1 MTILQPARGRFV
13 TFEGGEA
20 CGKSTQ
26 ARLLV
31 DRLQQLG
38 VPAILTREP
47 GGTLGGEAVRGLFFD
62 PAANWQPLAE
72 LFLVMAAR
80 HQHVRQLI
88 EPALAAGTWVI
99 CDRFCDSTLVYQG
112 ILGGLDLELIAQQNA
127 IACQGLTPD
136 ITFLLDIPQALQAKR
151 LEADASKTTRQDT
164 GLDHAACLRGFR
176 QLAAAHADRIIL
188 LDGGQPPADLAVQI
202 EQRIR
207 TLA

>member
-1 MTILQPARGRFV
+1 
-13 TFEGGEA
+13 
-20 CGKSTQ
+20 
-26 ARLLV
+26 
-31 DRLQQLG
+31 
-38 VPAILTREP
+38 
-47 GGTLGGEAVRGLFFD
+47 VRGLFFD

-188 LDGGQPPADLAVQI
+188 LDGGQLPADLAVQI